1 MKRCA
6 AFLALALF
14 LLLPS
19 TAAASECQFVLGFA
33 TLRDL
38 IGHEIVGECLENEH
52 HNEIGDSVQQT
63 TGGLLAWR
71 KADNWTAFTD
81 GYRTWINGPNGL
93 VQRLNTERFEWEADY
108 APGGGI
114 ATPTP
119 THILTPTPQP
129 TPTPAASAV
138 AAQIIQNLPWV
149 RDGLTGPEM
158 RSIPLLET
166 LGTNSVQALHA
177 LVETERNWLPPQHE
191 SQLSTLEHIVGMSS
205 TDAVAVRQIV
215 AMPFLEDVDGF
226 DSEALWALSDLMRTN
241 PGALPG
247 IVSHPALQDSRT
259 QTDGVIILIQ
269 TLKANDPEAAA
280 AIEALSWVRDGIASR
295 EHRSPN
301 RQDASR
307 FEQSLIY
314 KLVRLAG
321 HSRPTFTALMSKP
334 WMRDELTQSEF
345 QMLDD
350 FWELALWDNALA
362 QRMMAMPFLAAF
374 DVYDQVI
381 VGTIRELRS
390 VDESLFGRVLAH
402 PNLAGGI
409 TDDHAG
415 EVFLVIMEL
424 VAPQDAA
431 AIRAFTWVRDG
442 ISDSDLGGLQV
453 LQLVALSSPQV
464 LHDLIQKAWVQD
476 GISRDEHKVI
486 RSLPNIPG

>member
-1 MKRCA
+1 MSRFGL
-6 AFLALALF
+6 FLGLALF
-14 LLLPS
+14 LILPTS
-19 TAAASECQFVLGFA
+19 VAAAECQFVLGFK
-33 TLRDL
+33 TLRNL
-38 IGHEIVGECLENEH
+38 IGHEIVGECLESEH
-52 HNEIGDSVQQT
+52 HGDNGDGLQQT
-63 TGGLLAWR
+63 TGGLLVWR

-81 GYRTWINGPNGL
+81 GYRTWINGPYGL

-119 THILTPTPQP
+119 TQIPTPTPQP

-138 AAQIIQNLPWV
+138 AVRIIKNLPWV
-149 RDGLTGPEM
+149 RDGLTSPEM
-158 RSIPLLET
+158 RSLPLLET
-166 LGTNSVQALHA
+166 LGTNSVQALRA
-177 LVETERNWLPPQHE
+177 LVETERSWLPPQHE
-191 SQLSTLEHIVGMSS
+191 SQLSTLEHIVGMSA

-226 DSEALWALSDLMRTN
+226 DSEALWALSDLLRTN

-280 AIEALSWVRDGIASR
+280 VIEALSWVRDGIASR

-314 KLVRLAG
+314 KLVQLAG
-321 HSRPTFTALMSKP
+321 HSQPTFTALMSKP

-345 QMLDD
+345 HMLDD
-350 FWELALWDNALA
+350 FWELALWDKDLA
-362 QRMMAMPFLAAF
+362 QRMIAMPFLAAF

-409 TDDHAG
+409 TDDQTG
-415 EVFLVIMEL
+415 EIFLVIMDL
-424 VAPQDAA
+424 VAPQEAA
-431 AIRAFTWVRDG
+431 TIRALSWVQDG

-453 LQLVALSSPQV
+453 LQLVALSSPQS
-464 LHDLIQKAWVQD
+464 LHELIQKAWVQD
-476 GISRDEHKVI
+476 GISRDEHRVI
-486 RSLPNIPG
+486 RSQYDVP